1 MTNDLHVPEFKHRP
15 RHVAMI
21 MDGNGRWARERGLP
35 RIEGHRRGA
44 DVVRDVTTF
53 ARELELRCL
62 TLFSFSAQNW
72 RRPPQEVGGLMLLL
86 EDYCERELS
95 TLMDNDIRLSVIG
108 TLGRFPASTRRSVH
122 RAMNQTDQN
131 RSMTLTLALDYGGR
145 EEMIAATQ
153 RLARDVAAG
162 RLDPADVDE
171 EAISSRLD
179 TAGLPDPDLI
189 IRTSGEH
196 RISNFLLFQL
206 AYAELHFTDVRWPDF
221 ARSDF
226 VNALWEF
233 ARRDRRYGG
242 VDDADHEGLTAA
254 TSIVEAVTEAQRV
267 RHQGH
272 TLALA
277 MEKGTGTC

>member
-1 MTNDLHVPEFKHRP
+1 MTDLVVPEFKRRP
-15 RHVAMI
+15 RHVAVI
-21 MDGNGRWARERGLP
+21 MDGNGRWAAERDLP

-44 DVVRDVTTF
+44 DVVRDLTTF

-72 RRPPQEVGGLMLLL
+72 RRPPQEVAGLMLLL
-86 EDYCERELS
+86 EEYCEQELK

-108 TLGRFPASTRRSVH
+108 TLGRFPESTRKAVH
-122 RAMNQTDQN
+122 HVMNETDQN

-189 IRTSGEH
+189 IRTSGER
-196 RISNFLLFQL
+196 RISNFLLFQM
-206 AYAELHFTDVRWPDF
+206 AYAELHFIDVRWPDF
-221 ARSDF
+221 GRPDF
-226 VNALWEF
+226 AQALWDF
-233 ARRDRRYGG
+233 AGRDRRFG
-242 VDDADHEGLTAA
+242 GLTPSPDEAMESP
-254 TSIVEAVTEAQRV
+254 TDLVEAVTEAQRA
-267 RHQGH
+267 RRNGRSLG
-272 TLALA
+272 LAV
-277 MEKGTGTC
+277 EKGTGTC

>member
-1 MTNDLHVPEFKHRP
+1 MTQHSVPDFKERP
-15 RHVAMI
+15 RHVAVI
-21 MDGNGRWARERGLP
+21 MDGNGRWAKEQGLN

-44 DVVRDVTTF
+44 DVVREITTF

-72 RRPPQEVGGLMLLL
+72 RRPPHEVAGLMLLL
-86 EDYCERELS
+86 EEYCEQELP
-95 TLMDNDIRLSVIG
+95 TLIENDIRLNVIG
-108 TLGRFPASTRRSVH
+108 TLERFPESTRNAVH
-122 RAMNQTDQN
+122 STMNRTATH

-145 EEMIAATQ
+145 EELLAATQ

-171 EAISSRLD
+171 EALSSRLD

-206 AYAELHFTDVRWPDF
+206 AYAELHFTEVRWPDF
-221 ARSDF
+221 GRDEFAR
-226 VNALWEF
+226 ALWEF
-233 ARRDRRYGG
+233 AARERRFGG
-242 VDDADHEGLTAA
+242 VTDEDATTDP
-254 TSIVEAVTEAQRV
+254 TSLLEAVTEAQRAKQ
-267 RHQGH
+267 RISRALS
-272 TLALA
+272 LAA
-277 MEKGTGTC
+277 VEKGTGTC